1 MKRVT
6 ACVATMAVMGVAAL
20 AGGASPVTAAQKPTP
35 NGLCGAKNM
44 VNENALPHMM
54 MAMTYHTNENG
65 DFEMFRAVAVSAC

>member
-1 MKRVT
+1 
-6 ACVATMAVMGVAAL
+6 
-20 AGGASPVTAAQKPTP
+20 VTAAQKPTP